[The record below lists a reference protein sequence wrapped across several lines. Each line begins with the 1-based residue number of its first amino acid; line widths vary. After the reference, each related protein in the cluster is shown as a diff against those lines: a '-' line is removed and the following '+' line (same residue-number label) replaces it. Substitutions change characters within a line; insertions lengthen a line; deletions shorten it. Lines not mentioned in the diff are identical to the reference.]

1 MLSIFPKFY
10 KNFLCKADKCK
21 HSCCKG
27 WEIDIDEETAGKY
40 LAMTGELGA
49 EIRQDIG
56 KNEDSY
62 FFKLTEDE
70 RCPFLQKNGL
80 CKIILNIGEENIC
93 EICTMHPRFFTMLD
107 DVELCGVGLSCEKTC
122 ELLLGDEKDLVFYI
136 EDTEEEVSFSEVLA
150 VIGLNLPNEMQ
161 EFSLAVNAENINK
174 VLEIMAK
181 TEPIDENWSK
191 ELSIMQDM
199 DNVELKAKEYLENSD
214 KNILNKIYQYILYRQ
229 LERLVDIDIEALIN
243 YAQYSILFIILHTMI
258 SKELGESVRRW
269 SEQIE
274 YDTDNVDLILAGV

>member
-40 LAMTGELGA
+40 LVMTGELGA
-49 EIRQDIG
+49 EIRQNIG

-122 ELLLGDEKDLVFYI
+122 ELLLGNEKDLVFYI
-136 EDTEEEVSFSEVLA
+136 EDTEEELSFSEVLA

-199 DNVELKAKEYLENSD
+199 DNVELKAKKYLENSD

-243 YAQYSILFIILHTMI
+243 YAQYSTLFIILHTMI
-258 SKELGESVRRW
+258 SKELSESVRRW

>member
-49 EIRQDIG
+49 EIRQNIG

-136 EDTEEEVSFSEVLA
+136 EDTEEELSFSEVLA

-161 EFSLAVNAENINK
+161 EFSLDVNAENINK

-191 ELSIMQDM
+191 ELSIMQDI

-214 KNILNKIYQYILYRQ
+214 KNILNKIYKYILYRQ

-274 YDTDNVDLILAGV
+274 YDTDNVDLIIASV

>member
-49 EIRQDIG
+49 EIRQNIG

-136 EDTEEEVSFSEVLA
+136 EDTEEELSFLEVLA

>member
-49 EIRQDIG
+49 EIRQNIG

-136 EDTEEEVSFSEVLA
+136 EDTEEELSFSEVLA

-161 EFSLAVNAENINK
+161 DFSLAVNAENINK
-174 VLEIMAK
+174 VLKIMAK

-243 YAQYSILFIILHTMI
+243 YAKYSILFIILHTMI

>member
-49 EIRQDIG
+49 EIRQNIG

-136 EDTEEEVSFSEVLA
+136 EDTEEELSFSEVLA
-150 VIGLNLPNEMQ
+150 VIGFNLPNEMQ

>member
-49 EIRQDIG
+49 EIRQNIG

-122 ELLLGDEKDLVFYI
+122 ELLLGDEKDLAFYI
-136 EDTEEEVSFSEVLA
+136 EDTEEELSFSEVLA

-229 LERLVDIDIEALIN
+229 LERLVDIDMEALIN

>member
-49 EIRQDIG
+49 EIRQNIG

-80 CKIILNIGEENIC
+80 CKIILNIGKENIC

-136 EDTEEEVSFSEVLA
+136 EDTEEEVSFSEVLS

>member
-49 EIRQDIG
+49 EIRQNIG

-136 EDTEEEVSFSEVLA
+136 EDTEELSFSEVLA

>member
-49 EIRQDIG
+49 EIRQNIG

-136 EDTEEEVSFSEVLA
+136 EDTEEELSFSEVLA

-161 EFSLAVNAENINK
+161 AFSLAVNAENINK
-174 VLEIMAK
+174 VLKIMAK

>member
-49 EIRQDIG
+49 EIRQNIG

-214 KNILNKIYQYILYRQ
+214 KNILNKIYKYILYRQ

-274 YDTDNVDLILAGV
+274 YDTDNVDLIIASV

>member
-49 EIRQDIG
+49 EIRQNIG

-93 EICTMHPRFFTMLD
+93 EICTMHPRFFTMID

-136 EDTEEEVSFSEVLA
+136 EDTEEELSFSEVLA

-181 TEPIDENWSK
+181 TEPINENWSK

>member
-49 EIRQDIG
+49 EIRQNIG

-80 CKIILNIGEENIC
+80 CKIILNIGKENIC

-136 EDTEEEVSFSEVLA
+136 EDTEEELSFSEVLS

-181 TEPIDENWSK
+181 TEPIDEKWSK

>member
-49 EIRQDIG
+49 EIRQNIG

-136 EDTEEEVSFSEVLA
+136 EDTEEELSFSEVLA

-161 EFSLAVNAENINK
+161 EFSLAVNAGNINK

-229 LERLVDIDIEALIN
+229 LERLVDIDMEALIN

>member
-49 EIRQDIG
+49 EIRQNIG

-136 EDTEEEVSFSEVLA
+136 EDTEEEVSFSEVLS

>member
-1 MLSIFPKFY
+1 MLSIFPNFY

-49 EIRQDIG
+49 EIRQNIG

>member
-49 EIRQDIG
+49 EIRQNIG

-136 EDTEEEVSFSEVLA
+136 EDTEEELSFSEVLA

>member
-49 EIRQDIG
+49 EIRQNIG

-136 EDTEEEVSFSEVLA
+136 EDTEEEVSFSEVLS

-214 KNILNKIYQYILYRQ
+214 KNILNKIYKYILYRQ
-229 LERLVDIDIEALIN
+229 LERLVDIDMEALIN

>member
-49 EIRQDIG
+49 EIRQNIG

-93 EICTMHPRFFTMLD
+93 EICTMHPRFFTMID

-122 ELLLGDEKDLVFYI
+122 ELLLGDEKALVFYI
-136 EDTEEEVSFSEVLA
+136 EDTEEEVSFSEVLS

-229 LERLVDIDIEALIN
+229 LERLVDIDMEALIN

>member
-49 EIRQDIG
+49 EIRQNIG

-136 EDTEEEVSFSEVLA
+136 EDTEEELSFSEVLA

-214 KNILNKIYQYILYRQ
+214 KNILNKLYQYILYRQ

-243 YAQYSILFIILHTMI
+243 YAQYSILFIILHTII

>member
-49 EIRQDIG
+49 EIRQNIG

-136 EDTEEEVSFSEVLA
+136 EDTEEELSFSEVLS

-274 YDTDNVDLILAGV
+274 YDTDNVELILAGV

>member
-1 MLSIFPKFY
+1 
-10 KNFLCKADKCK
+10 
-21 HSCCKG
+21 
-27 WEIDIDEETAGKY
+27 
-40 LAMTGELGA
+40 
-49 EIRQDIG
+49 
-56 KNEDSY
+56 
-62 FFKLTEDE
+62 
-70 RCPFLQKNGL
+70 
-80 CKIILNIGEENIC
+80 
-93 EICTMHPRFFTMLD
+93 MHPRFFTMLD

-229 LERLVDIDIEALIN
+229 LERLVDIDMEALIN

>member
-49 EIRQDIG
+49 EIRQNIG

-136 EDTEEEVSFSEVLA
+136 EDTEEELSFSEVLA

-181 TEPIDENWSK
+181 TEPINENWSK

-214 KNILNKIYQYILYRQ
+214 KNILNKIYKYILYRQ

-243 YAQYSILFIILHTMI
+243 YAQYAILFIILHTMI

>member
-49 EIRQDIG
+49 EIRQNIG

-136 EDTEEEVSFSEVLA
+136 EDTEEELSFSEVLA

-229 LERLVDIDIEALIN
+229 LERLVDIDMEALIN

-274 YDTDNVDLILAGV
+274 YDTDNVDLILASV

>member
-49 EIRQDIG
+49 EIRQNIG

-62 FFKLTEDE
+62 FFKLTEEE

-136 EDTEEEVSFSEVLA
+136 EDTEEELSFSEVLA

-274 YDTDNVDLILAGV
+274 YDTDNVDLILASV

>member
-49 EIRQDIG
+49 EIRQNIG

-136 EDTEEEVSFSEVLA
+136 ENTEEEVSFSEVLA

-214 KNILNKIYQYILYRQ
+214 KNILNKIYKYILYRQ

>member
-40 LAMTGELGA
+40 LAMTGGLGA
-49 EIRQDIG
+49 EIRQNIG

-122 ELLLGDEKDLVFYI
+122 ELLLDDEDDLVFYV
-136 EDTEEEVSFSEVLA
+136 EDTEEELNFSEVLA
-150 VIGLNLPNEMQ
+150 ITGLELPKEMQ

-199 DNVELKAKEYLENSD
+199 DDVELKAKKYLENSD

-243 YAQYSILFIILHTMI
+243 YAQYSTLFIILHTMI
-258 SKELGESVRRW
+258 SKELSESVRRW

>member
-27 WEIDIDEETAGKY
+27 WEIDIDEDTAGKY

-49 EIRQDIG
+49 EIRQNIG

-136 EDTEEEVSFSEVLA
+136 EDTEEELSFSEVLA

-161 EFSLAVNAENINK
+161 KFSLAVNAENINK

-199 DNVELKAKEYLENSD
+199 DDVELKAKKYLENSD

-229 LERLVDIDIEALIN
+229 LERLMDIDIEALIN
-243 YAQYSILFIILHTMI
+243 YAQYSTLFIILHTMI

-274 YDTDNVDLILAGV
+274 YDTDNVDFILAGI

>member
-49 EIRQDIG
+49 EIRQNIG

-136 EDTEEEVSFSEVLA
+136 EDTEEELSFSEVLS

-181 TEPIDENWSK
+181 TEPIDEKWSK

>member
-49 EIRQDIG
+49 EIRQNIG

-136 EDTEEEVSFSEVLA
+136 EDTEEELSFSEVLA

-161 EFSLAVNAENINK
+161 KFSLAVNAENINK

-199 DNVELKAKEYLENSD
+199 DDVELKAKEYLENSD

-243 YAQYSILFIILHTMI
+243 YAQYSTLFIILHTMI

-274 YDTDNVDLILAGV
+274 YDTDNVDLIIASV

>member
-49 EIRQDIG
+49 EIRQNIG

-136 EDTEEEVSFSEVLA
+136 EDTEEELSFSEVLA

-199 DNVELKAKEYLENSD
+199 DNVELKEKEYLENSD

>member
-49 EIRQDIG
+49 EIRQNIG

-107 DVELCGVGLSCEKTC
+107 DIELCGVGLSCEKTC

-136 EDTEEEVSFSEVLA
+136 EDTEEELSFSEVLS

-214 KNILNKIYQYILYRQ
+214 KNILNKLYQYILYRQ

>member
-49 EIRQDIG
+49 EIRQNIG

-122 ELLLGDEKDLVFYI
+122 ELLLGNEKDLVFYI
-136 EDTEEEVSFSEVLA
+136 EDTEEELSFSEVLA

-161 EFSLAVNAENINK
+161 KFSLAVNAENINK
-174 VLEIMAK
+174 VIEIMAK

-199 DNVELKAKEYLENSD
+199 DDVELKAKKYLENSD

-229 LERLVDIDIEALIN
+229 LERLVDNDIEALIN
-243 YAQYSILFIILHTMI
+243 YAQYSTLFIILHTMI

-274 YDTDNVDLILAGV
+274 YDTDNVDFILAGI

>member
-49 EIRQDIG
+49 EIRQNIG

-122 ELLLGDEKDLVFYI
+122 ELLLGNEKDLVFYI
-136 EDTEEEVSFSEVLA
+136 EDTEEELSFSEVLA

-161 EFSLAVNAENINK
+161 KFSLAVNAENINK

-199 DNVELKAKEYLENSD
+199 DDVELKAKKYLENSD

-229 LERLVDIDIEALIN
+229 LERLMDIDIEALIN
-243 YAQYSILFIILHTMI
+243 YAQYSTLFIILHTMI

-274 YDTDNVDLILAGV
+274 YDTDNVDFILAGI

>member
-49 EIRQDIG
+49 EIRQNIG

-214 KNILNKIYQYILYRQ
+214 KNILNKIYQYILYRK

-274 YDTDNVDLILAGV
+274 YDTDNVDLILASV

>member
-49 EIRQDIG
+49 EIRQNIG

-93 EICTMHPRFFTMLD
+93 EICTMHPRFFTMID

-136 EDTEEEVSFSEVLA
+136 EDTEEELSFSEVLA

-274 YDTDNVDLILAGV
+274 YDTDNVDLILASV

>member
-49 EIRQDIG
+49 EIRQNIG

-136 EDTEEEVSFSEVLA
+136 EDTEEELSLSEVLA

>member
-49 EIRQDIG
+49 EIRQNIG

-122 ELLLGDEKDLVFYI
+122 ELLLGNEKDLVFYI
-136 EDTEEEVSFSEVLA
+136 EDTEEELSFSEVLA

-161 EFSLAVNAENINK
+161 KFSLAVNAENINK

-199 DNVELKAKEYLENSD
+199 DDVELKAKKYLENSD

-243 YAQYSILFIILHTMI
+243 YAQYSTLFIILHTMI

-274 YDTDNVDLILAGV
+274 YDTDNVDFILAGI

>member
-49 EIRQDIG
+49 EIRQNIG

-136 EDTEEEVSFSEVLA
+136 EDTEEELSFSEVLA

-274 YDTDNVDLILAGV
+274 YDTDNVDLIIASV

>member
-49 EIRQDIG
+49 EIRQNIG
-56 KNEDSY
+56 KNEESY

-136 EDTEEEVSFSEVLA
+136 EDTEEELSFSEVLA

-214 KNILNKIYQYILYRQ
+214 KNILNKIYKYILYRQ

>member
-49 EIRQDIG
+49 EIRQNIG

-122 ELLLGDEKDLVFYI
+122 ELLLRDEKDLVFYI
-136 EDTEEEVSFSEVLA
+136 EDTEEELSFSEVLA